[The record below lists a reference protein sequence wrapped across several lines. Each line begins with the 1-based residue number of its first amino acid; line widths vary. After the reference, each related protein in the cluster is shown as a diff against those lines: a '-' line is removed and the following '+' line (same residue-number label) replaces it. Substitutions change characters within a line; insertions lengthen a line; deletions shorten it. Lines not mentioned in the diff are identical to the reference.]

1 MEEDARHGSSSED
14 WWSASEYSKQARLGT
29 NNRTPVFLLQWK
41 LRTNHQD
48 RPARTSPSRVG
59 SSKRSSPSWN
69 VRPLRR
75 SESYLFESV
84 TLRRRRS
91 MTAGSIWINSQWL
104 SWANSPAAH
113 KGLVA
118 ELVAIE
124 KTPRSS

>member
-1 MEEDARHGSSSED
+1 MEGDARHGSSSED
-14 WWSASEYSKQARLGT
+14 WWSASEFQAGSAW
-29 NNRTPVFLLQWK
+29 NQQPHPVFLLQWK
-41 LRTNHQD
+41 LRTNHRD
-48 RPARTSPSRVG
+48 HARTSTSRVG

-84 TLRRRRS
+84 PLRRRRS

-113 KGLVA
+113 KGLA
-118 ELVAIE
+118 GGTRRHL
-124 KTPRSS
+124 K